1 MYQDSFYFIKI
12 LYLMVKTCVNRTL
25 FTFIS
30 EMFEDDLVLSY
41 SMLLLD
47 LSILKWEWN
56 ILLALVRD

>member
-1 MYQDSFYFIKI
+1 
-12 LYLMVKTCVNRTL
+12 MVPTCVNRTL